1 MSTGSPTGQ
10 RVAPAASTSPA
21 ATVAQSGRLPR
32 HHKVSVIA
40 TITRKPQQGVDH
52 HAYGQAHQVL
62 NGGDHGEAVE
72 RPEHEQEDAVPG
84 KPGDAG
90 DVVQRGGQIRR
101 GVAPEP
107 DRGREAEHRD
117 QPGRQAEAEHGGKQA
132 VPAQG

>member
-1 MSTGSPTGQ
+1 VLQLDLVRVEQDRHRRQ
-10 RVAPAASTSPA
+10 RRSPA
-21 ATVAQSGRLPR
+21 GQAVA
-32 HHKVSVIA
+32 
-40 TITRKPQQGVDH
+40 PQQGVDH

-117 QPGRQAEAEHGGKQA
+117 QPCRQAEAEHGGEQA